1 MLNSFIKYAKLAWVY
16 AKGIC
21 GFRHKEY
28 DLQFVYVP
36 EDKLWYIDMW
46 WPGDRYNLAMVA
58 GSNHLLSFLD
68 IKKKIVYVCLY
79 VRVRNICQIKKV
91 TLNA

>member
-1 MLNSFIKYAKLAWVY
+1 MLRSTVKYAKLAWVY

-28 DLQFVYVP
+28 DLQFVYEP

-46 WPGDRYNLAMVA
+46 WPGDRYNCEKQGLGLV
-58 GSNHLLSFLD
+58 SRENHWGRLRD
-68 IKKKIVYVCLY
+68 EP
-79 VRVRNICQIKKV
+79 Q
-91 TLNA
+91 